1 MKIISLFSGA
11 GGLDLG
17 LIRAGHRVVWANDI
31 DADCVQTYRRN
42 IGDHIVL
49 ADVSGIDT
57 DSVPDADVIVGGWP
71 CQGFSLA
78 NLRRHVADERNRL
91 YEEFKRFLAA
101 KKPRYFLGENVKGI
115 LSLGGG
121 EVIKQIVEEFEELG
135 YHVEYRLFNVADYGV
150 PQKRQRVI
158 FAGTRGDLPGECRF
172 PFPEPTHSEQGS
184 LVLPR
189 WVSIKEALHG
199 IPEPTLGAVLPNH
212 VASQY
217 KLNGRD
223 FTGHRFVDPDKP
235 SPTLLAR
242 GNGKGGVC
250 AGAHWSNKRRMTI
263 RESATIQTFP
273 LEFEFVGS
281 LGSCYRQVGNAVPVL
296 FGEHLGKALTR
307 CEALCVL

>member
-1 MKIISLFSGA
+1 MKVISLFSGA

-17 LIRAGHRVVWANDI
+17 LIRAGHQVVWANDI
-31 DADCVQTYRRN
+31 DADCVETYRLN

-49 ADVSGIDT
+49 GDVSKIDV
-57 DSVPDADVIVGGWP
+57 SEVPDADVLVGGWP

-78 NLRRHVADERNRL
+78 NMRRTVGDERNRL

-121 EVIKQIVEEFEELG
+121 EVVKRIVAEFEDLG
-135 YHVEYRLFNVADYGV
+135 YHVEYDLFNVADYGV

-158 FAGTRGDLPGECRF
+158 FAGTRNDLPEECRF
-172 PFPEPTHSEQGS
+172 KFPAPTHCEHGTGE
-184 LVLPR
+184 LPR
-189 WVSIKEALHG
+189 WVSIKTALHG
-199 IPEPTLGAVLPNH
+199 IPEPSLGALLPNH
-212 VASQY
+212 VASRY
-217 KLNGRD
+217 KLNGRN

-263 RESATIQTFP
+263 RESASIQTFP
-273 LEFEFVGS
+273 LDFEFVGG
-281 LGSCYRQVGNAVPVL
+281 LGSGYRQVGNAVPVI
-296 FGEHLGKALTR
+296 FAEHLGKALSC
-307 CEALCVL
+307 CEALCAL